1 MYQYHVFNLLL
12 PFIGAI
18 TGMGIALLVRPKT
31 PASPKLILAFSGAFL
46 LGITLFH
53 LMPIVFNSPNL
64 EAGVWIMGGVLL
76 QILLEYI
83 SQGVEHGHAHGDK
96 FKDRFPFFL
105 LLSLCVHAFIEGMP
119 LNGDNPLVWGILVHK
134 IPVGMVLVFIL
145 WNNKAKRIYIIGG
158 LFLFAIATSL
168 GSLVTQW
175 FSFSEL
181 FEKAIIS
188 IVIGMLLHIATT
200 ILFESNQGHTF
211 NLKKM
216 ISILIAIGIAYFI

>member
-134 IPVGMVLVFIL
+134 FLWEWYWFLSFGIIKPNEYTLLV
-145 WNNKAKRIYIIGG
+145 A
-158 LFLFAIATSL
+158 
-168 GSLVTQW
+168 
-175 FSFSEL
+175 SFYL
-181 FEKAIIS
+181 QLQLPLA
-188 IVIGMLLHIATT
+188 V
-200 ILFESNQGHTF
+200 
-211 NLKKM
+211 
-216 ISILIAIGIAYFI
+216 